1 MLQATSV
8 PTPNNVDPEVGALAN
23 HPTMRYQ
30 PEVGPVGVVPAQL
43 RQRLSPRAAHG
54 TKQKASRSLSEGTS
68 GSDGDA
74 ESSLDVSSG
83 GESDGGSSWGFE
95 GAEG

>member
-1 MLQATSV
+1 M
-8 PTPNNVDPEVGALAN
+8 
-23 HPTMRYQ
+23 
-30 PEVGPVGVVPAQL
+30 GVVPAQL
-43 RQRLSPRAAHG
+43 HEQLSPRAAHG
-54 TKQKASRSLSEGTS
+54 MKWKVSRSLSEGTS

-83 GESDGGSSWGFE
+83 GESDSGSSWAFE